1 MLVLGKAS
9 LVFVLLT
16 MASIEAAKQERTTA
30 KRLFTQTKNGLS
42 NAIDKQ
48 DDLEIIELRTGLSI

>member
-16 MASIEAAKQERTTA
+16 MASIEAAKQERSTP
-30 KRLFTQTKNGLS
+30 KLLFTLTKTGLS
-42 NAIDKQ
+42 NAFDKH
-48 DDLEIIELRTGLSI
+48 LIWR

>member
-16 MASIEAAKQERTTA
+16 MASIESVKQERTTESVA
-30 KRLFTQTKNGLS
+30 LHGQKMDYQM
-42 NAIDKQ
+42 
-48 DDLEIIELRTGLSI
+48 LSISKMIWR

>member
-9 LVFVLLT
+9 LVFILLT

-30 KRLFTQTKNGLS
+30 KRLFTRTKMDYQMLLIS
-42 NAIDKQ
+42 KMIW
-48 DDLEIIELRTGLSI
+48 R